1 MRPLQVRS
9 LRGDIE
15 ETTHEVVAVVARADG
30 SVVASQGDPHKMI
43 LLRSAAKPFQAAPL
57 FGGAVARFAITE
69 QELALTCASHNSE
82 THQVALVRA
91 FLGRLDV
98 PDTTLVCGPHRSLIK
113 DLGYH
118 RRNGAPEST
127 PDLATPSRLA
137 SNCSGKHTGMIALAR
152 HNDWTPDDYWR
163 PEHGVQQA
171 CMESLATYCDVPTA
185 EIGAATD
192 GCGVVCWSLPLVALA
207 TGYARLASGVDEAA
221 HALTR
226 AMMAHPDLVAGA
238 RRLCTAL
245 MRAFPGEI
253 VAKVGAGGVYAA
265 GLPAQSLGV
274 AIKIVDGNSFA
285 AGVAL
290 LHVLD
295 ELSLLP
301 GVRQRLPDYAEPVIL
316 NTRRASVGHYD
327 STGTLS

>member
-113 DLGYH
+113 NLGYH
-118 RRNGAPEST
+118 SRNGTPEST
-127 PDLATPSRLA
+127 PRLATPSRLA
-137 SNCSGKHTGMIALAR
+137 SNCSGKHADMLALAR
-152 HNDWTPDDYWR
+152 HRGWALDGYHRAGHPVQRRVKSAFAEFT
-163 PEHGVQQA
+163 GVA
-171 CMESLATYCDVPTA
+171 
-185 EIGAATD
+185 
-192 GCGVVCWSLPLVALA
+192 
-207 TGYARLASGVDEAA
+207 EAA
-221 HALTR
+221 
-226 AMMAHPDLVAGA
+226 
-238 RRLCTAL
+238 
-245 MRAFPGEI
+245 I
-253 VAKVGAGGVYAA
+253 VEA
-265 GLPAQSLGV
+265 
-274 AIKIVDGNSFA
+274 VDGIKK
-285 AGVAL
+285 
-290 LHVLD
+290 
-295 ELSLLP
+295 
-301 GVRQRLPDYAEPVIL
+301 VI
-316 NTRRASVGHYD
+316 RASENNSQFRYM
-327 STGTLS
+327 

>member
-9 LRGDIE
+9 FRGDIE
-15 ETTHEVVAVVARADG
+15 ETTHEVVAVIARADG
-30 SVVASQGDPHKMI
+30 SVVASQGDPHKKV

-57 FGGAVARFAITE
+57 FGGAVARFAITA

-82 THQVALVRA
+82 THQVDLVRA
-91 FLGRLDV
+91 FLERLDV

-118 RRNGAPEST
+118 NRNGAAEPT
-127 PDLATPSRLA
+127 PDLAPPSRLA

-171 CMESLATYCDVPTA
+171 SQESLGAYCDVPTA
-185 EIGAATD
+185 EIGGVTD
-192 GCGVVCWSLPLVALA
+192 GCGVVCWSLPLASLA

-221 HALTR
+221 RTLTQ
-226 AMMAHPDLVAGA
+226 AMMGHPDLVAGA

-245 MRAFPGEI
+245 MQAFPGEI

-265 GLPAQSLGV
+265 GLPAQGLGV
-274 AIKIVDGNSFA
+274 AIKILDGNSFA
-285 AGVAL
+285 AGVAM

-295 ELSLLP
+295 ELQLVP
-301 GVRQRLPDYAEPVIL
+301 GVRQRLPDYAQPVIL
-316 NTRRASVGHYD
+316 NTSRVLVGHYD
-327 STGTLS
+327 STGTLN